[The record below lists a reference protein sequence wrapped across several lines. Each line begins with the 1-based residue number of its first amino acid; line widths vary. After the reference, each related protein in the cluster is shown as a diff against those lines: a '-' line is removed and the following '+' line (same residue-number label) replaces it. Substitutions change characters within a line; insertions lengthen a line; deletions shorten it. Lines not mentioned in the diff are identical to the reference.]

1 MKTLPIGATL
11 LLLGTL
17 TLGMST
23 TVDEQIGAIEAATTT
38 QERVRLVNEFKTTLS
53 TMSEQERAAAIDQL
67 RTTMQAD
74 GEQVQT
80 RTQTRERSRLNQMDE
95 TQIMQQNQ
103 IRNQN
108 QVGSQYMQQN
118 SGGSNKFMNK
128 R

>member
-1 MKTLPIGATL
+1 MK
-11 LLLGTL
+11 TL
-17 TLGMST
+17 TLGATLMLLGTFTLGMSAT
-23 TVDEQIGAIEAATTT
+23 IDEQISAIETATTT

-53 TMSEQERAAAIDQL
+53 TMSAQERAVAIDQL
-67 RTTMQAD
+67 RSTMQTD

-95 TQIMQQNQ
+95 TQLMQQNQ

-118 SGGSNKFMNK
+118 AGGSSKFMNK